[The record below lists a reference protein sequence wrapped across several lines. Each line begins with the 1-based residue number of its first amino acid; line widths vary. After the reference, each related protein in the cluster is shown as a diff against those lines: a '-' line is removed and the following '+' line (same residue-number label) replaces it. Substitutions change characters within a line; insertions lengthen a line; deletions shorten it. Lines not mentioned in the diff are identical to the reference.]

1 MEGLLE
7 ILYEVEDLLYGDDD
21 DDENEESELVKKIS
35 FYGSVMKAWS
45 LLVTT
50 LDDDYV
56 INNLIPEIQVIINVM
71 ELSQPEIKITA
82 AETLALLVES
92 VKNVEGEAYTMFYF
106 NGFFDVGKVFAQIS
120 DLATGNCAKKH
131 RSRFKELDNVKKTLQ
146 EGVGPTI
153 SLKLKKQQFS
163 FHTWYEARQMSIFRA
178 IFGVGFQHHFLHNE
192 LLACVFDITIRKEM
206 PSLTASEKKQ
216 SKLQQAKRSKN
227 RNNWINKGRKN
238 KMHYLEDEA

>member
-1 MEGLLE
+1 
-7 ILYEVEDLLYGDDD
+7 
-21 DDENEESELVKKIS
+21 
-35 FYGSVMKAWS
+35 
-45 LLVTT
+45 
-50 LDDDYV
+50 
-56 INNLIPEIQVIINVM
+56 
-71 ELSQPEIKITA
+71 
-82 AETLALLVES
+82 
-92 VKNVEGEAYTMFYF
+92 MFYF